1 MMVFCTISTVNIS
14 KLKILEGCAAVKYQN
29 TDFLSILICFA
40 PSDFRSRP
48 NIVLS

>member
-1 MMVFCTISTVNIS
+1 M
-14 KLKILEGCAAVKYQN
+14 LHDGILYNFNRKYIKTQN
-29 TDFLSILICFA
+29 TWRFTDFLSILICFA